1 MSEKNAD
8 ISSACLKKMPTY
20 LVLNVGQ
27 NFFSFLKKKKRAAF
41 GGEYGGVR
49 GWWWGWGMVSK
60 GRGYDF
66 DVCDKLE
73 NSTTTPS
80 AILCFRVKKI

>member
-1 MSEKNAD
+1 
-8 ISSACLKKMPTY
+8 MPTY

-27 NFFSFLKKKKRAAF
+27 KNFFVSKKKRAAF

-66 DVCDKLE
+66 AVSDRLE
-73 NSTTTPS
+73 NSTTTLS
-80 AILCFRVKKI
+80 SIFWF

>member
-20 LVLNVGQ
+20 LVLNVGKI
-27 NFFSFLKKKKRAAF
+27 FFSFLKKKRAAF
-41 GGEYGGVR
+41 GGEYGGVW

-66 DVCDKLE
+66 AVSDRLE

-80 AILCFRVKKI
+80 SIFWF